1 MRVGKLAV
9 WIPIGLVCLIGG
21 AQAQFDEGGKT
32 PDKAVIGQHPDAE
45 FHMGRLAYAAR
56 GCAGSRGWCNP

>member
-1 MRVGKLAV
+1 MRVGKLAP

-32 PDKAVIGQHPDAE
+32 PDKAVIGQPPEAE

-56 GCAGSRGWCNP
+56 GCAST